1 MKFIFVNIISL
12 LISTQLL
19 SQSAYWQQK
28 ADYTIDVELNTTNH
42 QLKGKQSLMYY
53 NASPDSLHRVFYHLY
68 FNAFQPGSEMDE
80 RSRNILDP
88 DRRVRDRIFHL
99 KENEIGFQKIH
110 SLTLNGEPCSFKV
123 VGTILE
129 VALPRAIKPGEKV
142 NFDMEFTS
150 QVPVQIRRSGRHNME
165 GIEYTMTQW
174 YPKMAMYDKDGWHA
188 NPYIGREFYSNF
200 GDYKVNIQAPAN
212 YVIGGTGLNTVKNK
226 DNNQKRWQFEAKNVH
241 DFAWAADPDYQHDS
255 LVIEGLTTLHFYYQT
270 DTLAQQWKDIQ
281 KDVQRLFE
289 IMSEKF
295 GKYPYPQFSV
305 IQGGDGGMEYP
316 MCTMI
321 RGYGDY
327 KGKLALIAH
336 EAFHNWYYG
345 ILASNEFR
353 YPWMDE
359 GFTSY
364 AEEVVLHTLYG
375 ESDKGLMA
383 NQMRTYTYYASQ
395 DWEVP
400 MSTPA
405 DFYERN
411 SAYGINSYVKGS
423 LFLHQLN
430 YIVGQSDFEKI
441 MLRYFDE
448 WKFKHPTPWDFLR
461 VAERTSGME
470 LDWYLEQWLYT
481 KHHINYSIDSLDSRK
496 KETFVRLRKLGEM
509 PMPIDIEVELTD
521 GTLHH
526 YYIPIPLTRKAK
538 APENEN
544 TQMLEAWQ
552 WTRPVYDFTL
562 PFAQKKINRIE
573 IDATQRMADVDRG
586 DNLWPAKP

>member
-1 MKFIFVNIISL
+1 MKFIFVHIISL
-12 LISTQLL
+12 LISTQLF

-42 QLKGKQSLMYY
+42 QLKGKQSLVYH

-99 KENEIGFQKIH
+99 NENEIGFQKIH
-110 SLTLNGEPCSFKV
+110 SLTLNAEPCSFKV

-129 VALPRAIKPGEKV
+129 VVLPRAIKPGETVK
-142 NFDMEFTS
+142 FDMEFTS
-150 QVPVQIRRSGRHNME
+150 QVPLQIRRSGRHNME

-174 YPKMAMYDKDGWHA
+174 YPKIAMYDKDGWHA

-212 YVIGGTGLNTVKNK
+212 YVIGGTGLNTVKNI
-226 DNNQKRWQFEAKNVH
+226 DNNQKLWRFEAENVH

-281 KDVQRLFE
+281 KDVKRLFE

-375 ESDKGLMA
+375 ESDKPLMA

-423 LFLHQLN
+423 LFLHHLN

-481 KHHINYSIDSLDSRK
+481 THHINYSIDSLESRK

-509 PMPIDIEVELTD
+509 PMPIDLEVELTD

-526 YYIPIPLTRKAK
+526 YHIPIPLTRKVK
-538 APENEN
+538 AAEN
-544 TQMLEAWQ
+544 TSIQVLDAWH

-562 PFAQKKINRIE
+562 PFAQKKIKRIE
-573 IDATQRMADVDRG
+573 IDSSKRMADVDRG
-586 DNLWPAKP
+586 DNVWPTKP